1 MRDSATATYRSVA
14 TPAHKW
20 WLLIHQIPPR
30 PPYLRTKIAKRLS
43 RLGAVPVK
51 NSVYVLPAT
60 DAALEDLE
68 WVRREVVGG
77 GGEAF
82 VVEGRFV
89 QGLTETETEML
100 FRTARDADYH
110 ELADELRPSLAALKR
125 RKKLDGAAR
134 AEVTVLLDRGR
145 KRFDEI
151 VAIDFF
157 SASGREVV
165 AGLLG
170 ELAGRLAGGS
180 EPKNGTLDVCDY
192 RRRTWVTRQNIH
204 VDRIACA
211 WLIRAFIDP
220 EARFRFVPGKTYE
233 PRNGELRF
241 DMFDAEFTHEGDKCS
256 FEVLVER
263 FALRAP
269 GLRAIAEIV
278 HDIDLKDGKFARTDA
293 EGVARVV
300 TAFASSAKDDD
311 DRVARGSAL
320 FEDLHKLYARE

>member
-1 MRDSATATYRSVA
+1 MA
-14 TPAHKW
+14 TPPHRW
-20 WLLIHQIPPR
+20 WLLIHQIPPK

-60 DAALEDLE
+60 EPALEDLE
-68 WVRREVVGG
+68 WVRKEVVAG

-82 VVEGRFV
+82 VCEARFV
-89 QGLTETETEML
+89 QGLTEAETEAL
-100 FRTARDADYH
+100 FRSARDADYH
-110 ELADELRPSLAALKR
+110 ALADELRPVLAPLKR
-125 RKKLDGAAR
+125 RKKLDDATR
-134 AEVTVLLDRGR
+134 AEATAALDRAR

-170 ELAGRLAGGS
+170 ELASKLSGETPAKSDRL
-180 EPKNGTLDVCDY
+180 DIHDY

-211 WLIRAFIDP
+211 WLIRRFIDP
-220 EARFRFVPGKTYE
+220 EARFRFVPGKSYE
-233 PRNGELRF
+233 PRDGELRF

-256 FEVLVER
+256 FEVFVER
-263 FALRAP
+263 FGLRDP

-278 HDIDLKDGKFARTDA
+278 HDIDLKDGKFGRADA
-293 EGVARVV
+293 EGVARVIS
-300 TAFASSAKDDD
+300 ALASSARDDD
-311 DRVARGSAL
+311 DRLARGSAL
-320 FEDLHKLYARE
+320 FEDLHKLYAKG

>member
-1 MRDSATATYRSVA
+1 MATAPHR
-14 TPAHKW
+14 W
-20 WLLIHQIPPR
+20 WLLIHQIPPK

-60 DAALEDLE
+60 ESALEDLE
-68 WVRREVVGG
+68 WVRKEVVAG

-82 VVEGRFV
+82 VCEARFV
-89 QGLTETETEML
+89 QGLTEAETEVL

-110 ELADELRPSLAALKR
+110 ELADELRPVLARLKR
-125 RKKLDGAAR
+125 RKKIEAAAR
-134 AEVTVLLDRGR
+134 SEATVLLDRAR

-157 SASGREVV
+157 AASGREVV

-170 ELAGRLAGGS
+170 ELAAKLSGGGAVKSEKLDLA
-180 EPKNGTLDVCDY
+180 DY

-211 WLIRAFIDP
+211 WLIRRFIDP
-220 EARFRFVPGKTYE
+220 EARFRFVAGKTYE

-241 DMFDAEFTHEGDKCS
+241 DMFDAEFTHEGDRCS
-256 FEVLVER
+256 FEVFVER
-263 FALRAP
+263 FGLRDP

-278 HDIDLKDGKFARTDA
+278 HDIDLKDGKFGRVDA
-293 EGVARVV
+293 EGVARVIS
-300 TAFASSAKDDD
+300 AIANSASDDEE
-311 DRVARGSAL
+311 RLARGSAL
-320 FEDLHKLYARE
+320 FEDLHRLYVKG

>member
-1 MRDSATATYRSVA
+1 
-14 TPAHKW
+14 
-20 WLLIHQIPPR
+20 
-30 PPYLRTKIAKRLS
+30 LRNKIAKRLS

-51 NSVYVLPAT
+51 NSVYVLPAS
-60 DAALEDLE
+60 DGALEDLQ
-68 WVRREVVGG
+68 WVRREVVSGG
-77 GGEAF
+77 GDAF
-82 VVEGRFV
+82 VCEARFID
-89 QGLTETETEML
+89 GLTEDETEAR
-100 FRTARDADYH
+100 FRTARDEDYH
-110 ELADELRPSLAALKR
+110 ALADELRPTLASIKR
-125 RKKLDGAAR
+125 KKKLDDATR
-134 AEVTVLLDRGR
+134 AEIAAVLERAR

-165 AGLLG
+165 AGLVG
-170 ELAGRLAGGS
+170 ELALRAAGTAS
-180 EPKNGTLDVCDY
+180 PTNESLDKADY

-211 WLIRAFIDP
+211 WLIRSFIDP
-220 EARFRFVPGKTYE
+220 QARFRFVPGKTYE

-256 FEVLVER
+256 FEVLLDR
-263 FALRAP
+263 FGLRDP

-278 HDIDLKDGKFARTDA
+278 HDIDLKDGKFGRSDA
-293 EGVARVV
+293 DGVARVIS
-300 TAFASSAKDDD
+300 AIAMSAKDDE

>member
-1 MRDSATATYRSVA
+1 VQLLYDYSVA

-20 WLLIHQIPPR
+20 WLLIHQIPPK
-30 PPYLRTKIAKRLS
+30 PPYLRTKIANRLS

-60 DAALEDLE
+60 EPALEDLQ
-68 WVRREVVGG
+68 WVRREVVAG

-82 VVEGRFV
+82 VCEARFV
-89 QGLTETETEML
+89 DGLTETETEAL

-110 ELADELRPSLAALKR
+110 ELADELRPTLTALKR
-125 RKKLDGAAR
+125 RKKLDDAKR
-134 AEVTVLLDRGR
+134 AEVRPVLDRAR
-145 KRFDEI
+145 KRFDAI
-151 VAIDFF
+151 TAIDFF

-170 ELAGRLAGGS
+170 ELASRIRGGS
-180 EPKNGTLDVCDY
+180 RPASDTLELADY

-204 VDRIACA
+204 VDRIACS
-211 WLIRAFIDP
+211 WLIRRFIDP
-220 EARFRFVPGKTYE
+220 EARFRFVAGKTYE

-263 FALRAP
+263 FGLRDP

-278 HDIDLKDGKFARTDA
+278 HDIDLKDGKFGSSEAD
-293 EGVARVV
+293 GVARVI
-300 TAFASSAKDDD
+300 TALAASAKDDD

-320 FEDLHKLYARE
+320 FEDLHKLYAHA